1 MSIRSILHAPNK
13 ILSAPGKMVS
23 RPLSS
28 EIEGLIADMKDTVI
42 ASNGIGLA
50 APQIGASLRV
60 IVINFE
66 KEPYAIINPE
76 IKWSSNGTSAL
87 EEGCLSVP
95 DYFVKI
101 SRPKKIIITGMNEKG
116 ETIEIKA
123 KDMLAKIFQHEIDH
137 TNGILI
143 SNYQENRILF

>member
-1 MSIRSILHAPNK
+1 MSIRPILHAPNK
-13 ILSAPGKMVS
+13 ILSSPSESVLD
-23 RPLSS
+23 PLNPTVAS
-28 EIEGLIADMKDTVI
+28 LIVDMKDSVV

-50 APQIGASLRV
+50 APQIGVPLRV

-76 IKWSSNGTSAL
+76 IKWSSEGKTVL

-101 SRPKKIIITGMNEKG
+101 SRPKKIIVAGLDEKG
-116 ETIEIKA
+116 LPFETKA

-137 TNGILI
+137 TKGILI
-143 SNYQENRILF
+143 SDYLESRVLL

>member
-1 MSIRSILHAPNK
+1 
-13 ILSAPGKMVS
+13 
-23 RPLSS
+23 
-28 EIEGLIADMKDTVI
+28 MKNTVV

-50 APQIGASLRV
+50 APQIGVPLRV

-66 KEPYAIINPE
+66 KEPYAIINPQ
-76 IKWSSNGTSAL
+76 IKWSSEGSSAL

-95 DYFVKI
+95 DYFIKI
-101 SRPKKIIITGMNEKG
+101 SRPKKIIVTGINENG
-116 ETIEIKA
+116 QTFEIKA

-143 SNYQENRILF
+143 SDYQENRILF